1 MNLETNVASTENDK
15 ESLGDIL
22 GDIKSDLKVLAEKS
36 DQKVSP
42 EFTALMDGYVSKA
55 NESETLRVKY
65 QHVENHFEELK
76 MELKSQK
83 TSGRQLGAD
92 LDSAREA
99 LKLSELDLSKA
110 KKELE
115 QAKKDFQDKIDLMNS
130 EKDTLTRKI
139 KELNSWKDNTENLCG
154 EMKNEIIEY
163 KHSIKQLQQENQ
175 IEKQTAERTLRE
187 SNRIVQE
194 LKEQLEL
201 REREASYKNA
211 LIEQLVRQ
219 TANGS
224 GAASI
229 NDIASV
235 LKGMQSS
242 NPAPTGSEASIS
254 TEMADDSSDEAK
266 KSFKWGAFRL

>member
-1 MNLETNVASTENDK
+1 MNLETSAGASENIS
-15 ESLGDIL
+15 ESFSDIL
-22 GDIKSDLKVLAEKS
+22 GDIKSELKVLAEKT
-36 DQKVSP
+36 DHKVSP
-42 EFTALMDGYVSKA
+42 EFSALMDGYVSKA

-83 TSGRQLGAD
+83 TSSRQLSAD

-99 LKLSELDLSKA
+99 LKLSELDLTKA

-115 QAKKDFQDKIDLMNS
+115 QTKKDFQDKVDFMVE
-130 EKDTLTRKI
+130 EKDALARKI
-139 KELNSWKDNTENLCG
+139 KELNNWKENTEALCS
-154 EMKNEIIEY
+154 EMKTEIIEY
-163 KHSIKQLQQENQ
+163 KHQIKQLQQENQ

-187 SNRIVQE
+187 SHRIVQE

-224 GAASI
+224 ASI

-235 LKGMQSS
+235 LNNMEAAKPVKTSVS
-242 NPAPTGSEASIS
+242 ADVPNLGSESP
-254 TEMADDSSDEAK
+254 DDEAK